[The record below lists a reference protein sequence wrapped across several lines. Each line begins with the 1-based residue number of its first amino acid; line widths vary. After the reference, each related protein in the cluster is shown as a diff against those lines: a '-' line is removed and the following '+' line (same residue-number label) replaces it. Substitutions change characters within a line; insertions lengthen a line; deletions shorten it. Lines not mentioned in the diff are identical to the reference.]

1 METIVGNAIQ
11 RLQDCQRKTIVIARG
26 HGSFA
31 VIGPDVYMKWL
42 EQCRV
47 TTTIK
52 ERYGL
57 KSAFDYLVPEK
68 LLDFA
73 RAAEREP
80 ELARQLPR
88 FVSEVR
94 RIFQADEI
102 RFHLARVEHE
112 HEAQELVSHDE
123 EIFDE
128 DEVFCDDP
136 EISAAR
142 ARSFML
148 IKQLLLAPQL
158 GTS

>member
-1 METIVGNAIQ
+1 M
-11 RLQDCQRKTIVIARG
+11 
-26 HGSFA
+26 
-31 VIGPDVYMKWL
+31 IGPEAHRKWL

-57 KSAFDYLVPEK
+57 KSAFDYLVSEK

-73 RAAEREP
+73 RTAEQEP

-94 RIFQADEI
+94 RIFEADEI
-102 RFHLARVEHE
+102 RFQLARVEHE
-112 HEAQELVSHDE
+112 QEAQKLVSHDE
-123 EIFDE
+123 EFSDGDE
-128 DEVFCDDP
+128 LFREDP

-142 ARSFML
+142 TRSFML

>member
-1 METIVGNAIQ
+1 M
-11 RLQDCQRKTIVIARG
+11 
-26 HGSFA
+26 
-31 VIGPDVYMKWL
+31 YMKWL

-47 TTTIK
+47 TATIK

-57 KSAFDYLVPEK
+57 KSAFDYLVAEK

-73 RAAEREP
+73 TAAERDP
-80 ELARQLPR
+80 ELGRQLPR

-94 RIFQADEI
+94 RIFAIDEI
-102 RFHLARVEHE
+102 QSHLARIERE
-112 HEAQELVSHDE
+112 QEEQECAPPGEEELEEDEAFDE
-123 EIFDE
+123 E
-128 DEVFCDDP
+128 P

-142 ARSFML
+142 VRSFML

>member
-1 METIVGNAIQ
+1 M
-11 RLQDCQRKTIVIARG
+11 
-26 HGSFA
+26 
-31 VIGPDVYMKWL
+31 IGQGLYVKWL

-47 TTTIK
+47 TATIK

-57 KSAFDYLVPEK
+57 RSAFDYLVGEK

-88 FVSEVR
+88 LVSEVR
-94 RIFQADEI
+94 RIFTMQEI
-102 RFHLARVEHE
+102 QNHLARIERE
-112 HEAQELVSHDE
+112 QEEREPSLLGAE
-123 EIFDE
+123 ERDE
-128 DEVFCDDP
+128 DEGLREDP

-142 ARSFML
+142 TRSFML
-148 IKQLLLAPQL
+148 MKQLLLAPQL

>member
-1 METIVGNAIQ
+1 M
-11 RLQDCQRKTIVIARG
+11 
-26 HGSFA
+26 
-31 VIGPDVYMKWL
+31 IGPDAYMKWL

-47 TTTIK
+47 TATIK

-57 KSAFDYLVPEK
+57 KSAFDYLVSEK

-73 RAAEREP
+73 RAAERAP

-94 RIFQADEI
+94 RIFEADEI
-102 RFHLARVEHE
+102 RFQLARVERE
-112 HEAQELVSHDE
+112 QEAQELVLHDD

-128 DEVFCDDP
+128 DEVFRENP
-136 EISAAR
+136 ESFAAR
-142 ARSFML
+142 ARSFIL

>member
-1 METIVGNAIQ
+1 
-11 RLQDCQRKTIVIARG
+11 
-26 HGSFA
+26 
-31 VIGPDVYMKWL
+31 MKWL

-47 TTTIK
+47 TTT
-52 ERYGL
+52 
-57 KSAFDYLVPEK
+57 
-68 LLDFA
+68 
-73 RAAEREP
+73 REP

-94 RIFQADEI
+94 RIFEGDEI
-102 RFHLARVEHE
+102 RFQLARVERE
-112 HEAQELVSHDE
+112 QEARELVSHDE

-128 DEVFCDDP
+128 GEVFPEDH

-148 IKQLLLAPQL
+148 IKQLLLVAQL

>member
-1 METIVGNAIQ
+1 MI
-11 RLQDCQRKTIVIARG
+11 
-26 HGSFA
+26 GS
-31 VIGPDVYMKWL
+31 GVYMKWL

-47 TTTIK
+47 TETII

-57 KSAFDYLVPEK
+57 KSAFDYLVSEK

-94 RIFQADEI
+94 RIFEADEI
-102 RFHLARVEHE
+102 RFQLARVERE
-112 HEAQELVSHDE
+112 QEARELVPHDE

-128 DEVFCDDP
+128 DEVFPEDP
-136 EISAAR
+136 EVSAAR
-142 ARSFML
+142 TRSFML

-158 GTS
+158 GTSLASATEGERRRLVGLF

>member
-1 METIVGNAIQ
+1 V
-11 RLQDCQRKTIVIARG
+11 V
-26 HGSFA
+26 
-31 VIGPDVYMKWL
+31 GPDAYMKWL

-57 KSAFDYLVPEK
+57 KSAFDYLVSEK

-102 RFHLARVEHE
+102 RFHLARLERE
-112 HEAQELVSHDE
+112 QEAQERVSHDAE
-123 EIFDE
+123 NFDE
-128 DEVFCDDP
+128 DEVFSEDS
-136 EISAAR
+136 ETSAAR
-142 ARSFML
+142 ARSFIL

>member
-1 METIVGNAIQ
+1 MRNDSDIQ
-11 RLQDCQRKTIVIARG
+11 G
-26 HGSFA
+26 GSTA
-31 VIGPDVYMKWL
+31 VIGPDAYTKWL
-42 EQCRV
+42 EQCRA
-47 TTTIK
+47 TATIK

-57 KSAFDYLVPEK
+57 KSAFDYLVSEK

-80 ELARQLPR
+80 ELARQLPK

-94 RIFQADEI
+94 RIFEADEV
-102 RFHLARVEHE
+102 RVHLARVERE
-112 HEAQELVSHDE
+112 QEALELVPLDE
-123 EIFDE
+123 EVSDE
-128 DEVFCDDP
+128 DDVFHEDP
-136 EISAAR
+136 ETYAAR